1 MTPEEL
7 QDALSERASQVEP
20 SADAYAQLADKIAA
34 APPAPWWQSP
44 RFLWLAVAGGGL
56 AAIVGLLAFGVFDD
70 PDSGDVVAAPT
81 TPTAAPTATAS
92 PTPTT
97 TATVTPEPAL
107 TPSPGGPGAA
117 PAEPGPPAGVIW
129 PAAAVL
135 PFGEWD
141 TDPASAAQGFVA
153 ALTGF
158 DLPVGAV
165 TMLDPIE
172 PIADVTLQ
180 SRDEAGEPF
189 GAATVVRVL
198 GGFDDAGER
207 RWGAAWARSDEIRID
222 SWDFVGDPIA
232 FEPRGVGRAFE
243 GTISVSLLVAIP
255 VSTGSDDEQSGV
267 VGEWFVM
274 GGGVELEPL
283 SGSVPVDAN
292 PGGPGY
298 AVFADRGGPGVAPTS
313 LTIEGIDIP
322 AVASDEAPGCSAS
335 GLEAPEADE
344 TLPQAVEATRQA
356 IAAAATAC
364 DAEGL
369 EALINPAGFSY
380 SFGENGDPIGFWQD
394 LEATGGEPLKFLV
407 GTLSLPWA
415 VDDLGDEPLF
425 VWPDVFVA
433 DWADVTDAQ
442 KDELRLLYDDG
453 DIAGWESFG
462 GFIGYRVGIT
472 ESGDWIFFLIGD

>member
-34 APPAPWWQSP
+34 APPASWWQSP

-56 AAIVGLLAFGVFDD
+56 AAIVALVAFGVFDD
-70 PDSGDVVAAPT
+70 PDSGDVVAAPA
-81 TPTAAPTATAS
+81 TPTAAPTTTAS
-92 PTPTT
+92 PSPTT
-97 TATVTPEPAL
+97 TATGTPEPEL
-107 TPSPGGPGAA
+107 TPSPGTA

-129 PAAAVL
+129 PAAAAL

-141 TDPASAAQGFVA
+141 TDPASAAQSFVA
-153 ALTGF
+153 TLTGF

-172 PIADVTLQ
+172 PIADVRLQ
-180 SRDEAGEPF
+180 SRNEEGEPF
-189 GAATVVRVL
+189 GEATVVRVL
-198 GGFDDAGER
+198 GGFDDSGEQ

-222 SWDFVGDPIA
+222 SWDFVGDPVA

-243 GTISVSLLVAIP
+243 GTISVSLLAAAP
-255 VSTGSDDEQSGV
+255 TSTGADDAQAGV

-298 AVFADRGGPGVAPTS
+298 AVFADLGGLGVAPTS
-313 LTIEGIDIP
+313 LTIEGIVIP
-322 AVASDEAPGCSAS
+322 AVAADDAPGCSAS
-335 GLEAPEADE
+335 GLEVPEADE
-344 TLPQAVEATRQA
+344 TLPEAVEATRQA

-380 SFGENGDPIGFWQD
+380 SLGEDGDPVSYTH
-394 LEATGGEPLKFLV
+394 L
-407 GTLSLPWA
+407 TLPTICFKCRWRGSA
-415 VDDLGDEPLF
+415 
-425 VWPDVFVA
+425 A
-433 DWADVTDAQ
+433 
-442 KDELRLLYDDG
+442 R
-453 DIAGWESFG
+453 
-462 GFIGYRVGIT
+462 
-472 ESGDWIFFLIGD
+472 

>member
-20 SADAYAQLADKIAA
+20 SSDAYAQLADKIAA

-44 RFLWLAVAGGGL
+44 RFLWLAVAGAGL
-56 AAIVGLLAFGVFDD
+56 AAIVALVAFGVFDD
-70 PDSGDVVAAPT
+70 SDSADVVAAPAT
-81 TPTAAPTATAS
+81 STAA

-97 TATVTPEPAL
+97 TATVTPEPTQ
-107 TPSPGGPGAA
+107 TPDPGAG
-117 PAEPGPPAGVIW
+117 PVEPGPPTGAIW
-129 PAAAVL
+129 PASDAG
-135 PFGEWD
+135 PFGEWP

-165 TMLDPIE
+165 TMLDPID

-180 SRDEAGEPF
+180 SRDEEGEPF
-189 GAATVVRVL
+189 GEATVVRVV
-198 GGFDDAGER
+198 GGFDETGAE
-207 RWGAAWARSDEIRID
+207 RWGAAWARSDEIQVET
-222 SWDFVGDPIA
+222 WDFVGDPVA
-232 FEPRGVGRAFE
+232 FEPQGLGRAFE
-243 GTISVSLLVAIP
+243 GTISVSLLAA
-255 VSTGSDDEQSGV
+255 VSEGAGPDAPASNV

-283 SGSVPVDAN
+283 DGAVPVDAN

-298 AVFADRGGPGVAPTS
+298 AVFTDLGGLGVAPTS

-322 AVASDEAPGCSAS
+322 AVASDEAPDCSAS

-344 TLPQAVEATRQA
+344 TLPEAVEATRQA
-356 IAAAATAC
+356 IGAAATAC
-364 DAEGL
+364 DAEAL

-380 SFGENGDPIGFWQD
+380 SFGEDGDPIGYWRE
-394 LEATGGEPLKFLV
+394 LEATGGEPLRFLV
-407 GTLSLPWA
+407 GTLSLPWT

-425 VWPDVFVA
+425 VWPDVFIA
-433 DWADVTDAQ
+433 DWAEVTDAQ
-442 KDELRLLYDDG
+442 KDELRLLYEDG
-453 DIAGWESFG
+453 DFAGWDSFG

-472 ESGDWIFFLIGD
+472 ESGDWIFFIIGD